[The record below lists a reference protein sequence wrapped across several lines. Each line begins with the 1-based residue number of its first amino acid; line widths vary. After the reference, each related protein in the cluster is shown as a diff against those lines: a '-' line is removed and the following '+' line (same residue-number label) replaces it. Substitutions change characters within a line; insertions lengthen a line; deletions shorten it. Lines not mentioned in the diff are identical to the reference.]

1 MAPEYESHGTYGC
14 SVSRYLTESAIVRQ
28 AVLKL
33 AARSKAFNRRE
44 RQDSAKFAKK
54 FSASFAQSLRSLRLS
69 AFCLREL
76 SRCKLGDEINNRRD
90 FTNSKRDAAGAWG
103 METKK
108 GEVLRSPFSVS
119 VSVLRSESL
128 YYSAI
133 YRVYLKLLMYIY
145 RVGPV
150 VAVPPQLDLFVP
162 HALNKNGAEALGT
175 DWV

>member
-54 FSASFAQSLRSLRLS
+54 FSASFAQSLALS

-90 FTNSKRDAAGAWG
+90 FTNSKRDAAVDVTRIAAGDAGLWRDIFLDNADN
-103 METKK
+103 
-108 GEVLRSPFSVS
+108 LRASAERLRHQLDALLERLHPE
-119 VSVLRSESL
+119 RSEAL
-128 YYSAI
+128 RAWLDQAA
-133 YRVYLKLLMYIY
+133 RRRQTM
-145 RVGPV
+145 
-150 VAVPPQLDLFVP
+150 PQPQP
-162 HALNKNGAEALGT
+162 HNEK
-175 DWV
+175 